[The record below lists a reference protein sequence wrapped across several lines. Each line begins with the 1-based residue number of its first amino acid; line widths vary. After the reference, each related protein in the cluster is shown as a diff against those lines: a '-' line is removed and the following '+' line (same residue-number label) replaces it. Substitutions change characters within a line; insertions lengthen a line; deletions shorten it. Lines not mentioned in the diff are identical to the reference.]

1 MEKQQPIMPS
11 LIICDV
17 FTNNGNKTFT
27 LRWDSQSVMT
37 WEDIFYYISQQGCLP
52 QKYYT
57 VKIGKFYKK
66 YTQIHEIL
74 PFDITNFAFNNEKGL
89 KTSTGILKTN
99 LNLKLLKE
107 L

>member
-1 MEKQQPIMPS
+1 MPS
-11 LIICDV
+11 LIICNV
-17 FTNNGNKTFT
+17 HTIKGRKTFT
-27 LRWDSQSVMT
+27 LRWDKTHNMT
-37 WEDIFYYISQQGCLP
+37 WEKIFYYISTQGGLP
-52 QKYYT
+52 ENHYT

-107 L
+107 LTY